1 MTEQRKWPD
10 SWEWADKEIPAT
22 KAELDVMTAKIE
34 DRIRRIEAARTLK
47 SSERGLTDEQVKHMA
62 NRFLGWKLPEN
73 FHPDDGISF
82 EPEFNKEWNA
92 AQGKPPQRRTPTGTN
107 LFNYTQAVEM
117 VKHMIEGLPDA
128 EPPSNARITPE
139 WCQKMAE
146 LEAGQE
152 IGAGV
157 MAIDPFTP
165 SAARGPT
172 NDEPDFD
179 QIFEEVQRRYERE
192 KNKPPMQHCIE
203 ATRDTSWFKPEP
215 ELLEVTQADRDLWK
229 YLLDAPKSKCSMMDT
244 CDPATAELQ
253 AIARY
258 RIEAFAKRDNELTE
272 GKADQSW
279 FKPEP
284 EVDEATLVTRKMFAR
299 MEEVK
304 GYTARSSDYHFGHA
318 DKENHFQTAREVIA
332 EALAVPPDVEDAAR
346 WIFDKSGDWPDLA
359 KANAQKLAEY
369 ALRGKR

>member
-10 SWEWADKEIPAT
+10 NWEWVDKEERTPAT
-22 KAELDVMTAKIE
+22 EAEAAAMVAKIE
-34 DRIRRIEAARTLK
+34 DRIRKTEAAA
-47 SSERGLTDEQVKHMA
+47 E
-62 NRFLGWKLPEN
+62 
-73 FHPDDGISF
+73 
-82 EPEFNKEWNA
+82 EFK
-92 AQGKPPQRRTPTGTN
+92 
-107 LFNYTQAVEM
+107 
-117 VKHMIEGLPDA
+117 
-128 EPPSNARITPE
+128 
-139 WCQKMAE
+139 
-146 LEAGQE
+146 
-152 IGAGV
+152 
-157 MAIDPFTP
+157 
-165 SAARGPT
+165 RGPT

-179 QIFEEVQRRYERE
+179 QIFEEVQRRYDRDGS
-192 KNKPPMQHCIE
+192 KPPMQHCIE

-284 EVDEATLVTRKMFAR
+284 EVDEATLVTREVLAAWGERVLAVDQGEYEGHSRFQAAR
-299 MEEVK
+299 
-304 GYTARSSDYHFGHA
+304 A
-318 DKENHFQTAREVIA
+318 VIA
-332 EALAVPPDVEDAAR
+332 EALAVPDDVEKAAR
-346 WIFDKSGDWPDLA
+346 WIFDKSGDWTNLA

-369 ALRGKR
+369 ALRGKQ

>member
-1 MTEQRKWPD
+1 MDRYGYWETE
-10 SWEWADKEIPAT
+10 PAT
-22 KAELDVMTAKIE
+22 LDEALKRAAE
-34 DRIRRIEAARTLK
+34 
-47 SSERGLTDEQVKHMA
+47 
-62 NRFLGWKLPEN
+62 
-73 FHPDDGISF
+73 
-82 EPEFNKEWNA
+82 
-92 AQGKPPQRRTPTGTN
+92 
-107 LFNYTQAVEM
+107 
-117 VKHMIEGLPDA
+117 
-128 EPPSNARITPE
+128 
-139 WCQKMAE
+139 QK
-146 LEAGQE
+146 LEAL
-152 IGAGV
+152 
-157 MAIDPFTP
+157 
-165 SAARGPT
+165 AARGPT

-284 EVDEATLVTRKMFAR
+284 DQTTLLLNELASTVGGFNAKYSI
-299 MEEVK
+299 VK
-304 GYTARSSDYHFGHA
+304 RYF
-318 DKENHFQTAREVIA
+318 A
-332 EALAVPPDVEDAAR
+332 EALAVPDDVEKAAR
-346 WIFDKSGDWPDLA
+346 WIFDKSGDWTDLA

-369 ALRGKR
+369 ALRGKQ